1 MERKLRDVDLIDSK
15 ESKELLAIHE
25 EKEKLE
31 VD

>member
-1 MERKLRDVDLIDSK
+1 MERKLRDVELIDSK
-15 ESKELLAIHE
+15 ESKEILEIHD